1 LYHFIVFRAN
11 GKQPRSKH
19 AKRGQKKASKSNF
32 HEEVANE
39 SSDAELP
46 NPEETTISDVEINS
60 GNVT

>member
-32 HEEVANE
+32 DEVANE